1 MRIDVET
8 YAGFKNDERPVRLRL
23 RERWLAVVDVVDRW
37 YDPEAIYFKVLAE
50 DGSNYIL
57 RHDERQD
64 EWTLSAFR
72 AP

>member
-37 YDPEAIYFKVLAE
+37 YDVEAIYFKVLAE

-72 AP
+72 GP